1 MENTILYIITAI
13 LVIDFI
19 FERALDFLN
28 RSKWSPDLPKEA
40 EGIYDPGKYRR
51 SQEYLRVNSNFSLL
65 TSSLGFIAMLVM
77 LYAGGFAMIDDLV
90 RSYTSHPVVM
100 ALLYFGILGAGAGLL
115 GLPFSLYR
123 TFVIEERFGFNR
135 TTFKTWFRDLVLG
148 LLLSVVIGGG
158 VVTAIVY
165 IWLYTGEQFWLWAW
179 GALALFSLIGT
190 IVFPTLIFPLFNK
203 FTPLPQGELR
213 DAIENYCRK
222 VNFRL
227 DNIYTIDGS
236 KRSTKANAFFTGL
249 GPVKRI
255 VLYDTLIEKHT
266 TEELVAVL
274 AHEVGHYK
282 KKHIPVFMLLSILQT
297 GIMLFI
303 LSYFLDN
310 PALARA
316 LGAEQPSFHLNI
328 IAFAMLYSPLSAI
341 LGVFLNA
348 LSRKNEFE
356 ADHYAAVTY
365 TAAPLQSALKKL
377 SVDSLSNL
385 RPHPAYVF
393 VHYSHPPLLQR
404 LAALN
409 AVKNESS
416 AK

>member
-1 MENTILYIITAI
+1 MGNTILYIITAI
-13 LVIDFI
+13 LVIDFAL
-19 FERALDFLN
+19 ERVLDFLN
-28 RSKWSPDLPKEA
+28 RKNWSYELPKEA
-40 EGIYDPGKYRR
+40 EGIYDPEKYRR
-51 SQEYLRVNSNFSLL
+51 LQEYLRTNSNFSLL
-65 TSSLGFIAMLVM
+65 TSTLGFVAMLVM
-77 LYAGGFAMIDDLV
+77 LHTEGFALIDDLV
-90 RSYTSHPVVM
+90 RSYTRHPVLM
-100 ALLYFGILGAGAGLL
+100 ALLYFSILGLGAGLL

-135 TTFKTWFRDLVLG
+135 TTFKTWLKDLVLG
-148 LLLSVVIGGG
+148 VLLSAVIGGG
-158 VVTAIVY
+158 LVAGIVY
-165 IWLYTGEQFWLWAW
+165 IWLHTGEHFWLWAW
-179 GALALFSLIGT
+179 GALALFSIVGT

-203 FTPLPQGELR
+203 FTPLPEGELR
-213 DAIENYCRK
+213 DAIEEYARK
-222 VNFRL
+222 VDFRL

-255 VLYDTLIEKHT
+255 VLYDTLIEKHNVD
-266 TEELVAVL
+266 ELVAVL

-282 KKHIPVFMLLSILQT
+282 KRHIPVFMVLSIVQT

-310 PALARA
+310 PTLAEA
-316 LGAEQPSFHLNI
+316 LGADYPSFHINI

-341 LGVFLNA
+341 LGIFLNV

-365 TAAPLQSALKKL
+365 AAAPLQSALKKL
-377 SVDSLSNL
+377 SVDNLSNL

-404 LAALN
+404 LKALDE
-409 AVKNESS
+409 AGKTTKVQ
-416 AK
+416 